1 MVNCRE
7 FNKVAEDNTTPSIMI
22 QKTNGKEKI
31 RNKTHVKR
39 AIKQRITLGEAE
51 GIIEWE
57 VVEKKADSA

>member
-22 QKTNGKEKI
+22 QKTNAREKI
-31 RNKTHVKR
+31 RNKALVKH

-51 GIIEWE
+51 GIIKWE
-57 VVEKKADSA
+57 EGEKNADSA